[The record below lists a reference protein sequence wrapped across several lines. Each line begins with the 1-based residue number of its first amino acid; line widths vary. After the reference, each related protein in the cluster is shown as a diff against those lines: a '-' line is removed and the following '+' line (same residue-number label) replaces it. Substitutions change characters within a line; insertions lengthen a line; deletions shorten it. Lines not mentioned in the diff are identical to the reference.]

1 MALCQNS
8 VLKVYDSVIEDVISN
23 VRDAFLDDG
32 VDEKVLQET
41 KQLWRSKLMSS
52 KALDI
57 NPEKS
62 ESQPLQ
68 SIDNNQKPTKASAA
82 KAKRQARIAIAAQHN
97 SSSAIASTN
106 LDINQGIAGNAGST
120 GGATVGLTN
129 SSGNSIS
136 GMING
141 TNNKN
146 DSNPTALQT
155 NSVGATILQQQQQKI
170 NVPQTSHLTNG
181 PLTAQQ
187 QTSAT
192 GPLPIVAALDPCRI
206 MPVNITLPAQP
217 GTHNTE
223 PRVLTIHVPASALQ
237 ENQLTQILTAQLI
250 SSIISLPTTL
260 ANSVLQQHVTAA
272 LQNLSIQKFNP
283 SKQLDGQLVDT
294 TDEEESDVSDDNI
307 DEDDEDIDKD
317 EDEDI
322 ENEDGAEEEP
332 LNSGDDVSDEDS
344 TDLFDTDNVIVCQY
358 DKITRSRNKWKFY
371 LKDGI
376 MNIAGKDY
384 VFQKSNGDAEW

>member
-129 SSGNSIS
+129 S
-136 GMING
+136 
-141 TNNKN
+141 
-146 DSNPTALQT
+146 QE
-155 NSVGATILQQQQQKI
+155 
-170 NVPQTSHLTNG
+170 QTSTTD
-181 PLTAQQ
+181 PF
-187 QTSAT
+187 
-192 GPLPIVAALDPCRI
+192 PIVTALDPSRI
-206 MPVNITLPAQP
+206 MHVNITLPAQP
-217 GTHNTE
+217 GSENTE
-223 PRVLTIHVPASALQ
+223 PRVLTVQVPASALQ
-237 ENQLTQILTAQLI
+237 ENQLQQILTSQLI
-250 SSIISLPTTL
+250 SSIICLPTRL
-260 ANSVLQQHVTAA
+260 AHYALQQHITAA
-272 LQNLSIQKFNP
+272 LQKKGIQKFNP
-283 SKQLDGQLVDT
+283 SKQLDGKLVDT
-294 TDEEESDVSDDNI
+294 TDEEESDVSEDLI

-317 EDEDI
+317 EYEDI
-322 ENEDGAEEEP
+322 ENSDGTEEEP
-332 LNSGDDVSDEDS
+332 LDSRDDISDDES
-344 TDLFDTDNVIVCQY
+344 TDLDTENVIVCQY
-358 DKITRSRNKWKFY
+358 DKITHLRNKWKFY
-371 LKDGI
+371 LRSGI

-384 VFQKSNGDAEW
+384 VFQKSNGSAIW

>member
-1 MALCQNS
+1 MALCQTS
-8 VLKVYDSVIEDVISN
+8 VLKVYHAVMEDVISN

-32 VDEKVLQET
+32 VDEQVLQEM
-41 KQLWRSKLMSS
+41 KQIWRNKLMSS
-52 KALDI
+52 KAVEI
-57 NPEKS
+57 NPEQS
-62 ESQPLQ
+62 EPQPPQ
-68 SIDNNQKPTKASAA
+68 IIVNNPKASAA
-82 KAKRQARIAIAAQHN
+82 KAKRQAAIAAAAQHN
-97 SSSAIASTN
+97 NSSAIATTNSATTN
-106 LDINQGIAGNAGST
+106 LDIKPGIAGNAGST

-136 GMING
+136 
-141 TNNKN
+141 
-146 DSNPTALQT
+146 
-155 NSVGATILQQQQQKI
+155 
-170 NVPQTSHLTNG
+170 
-181 PLTAQQ
+181 AQQ

-384 VFQKSNGDAEW
+384 VFQKSNGDAEWVHFVTQTNSPISKFSRLD